1 MESALSLLSGDS
13 IGHPVLAAIQEF
25 FRLKIEPD
33 TSAGPD
39 EHGLQL
45 ATAALLFEVLRADHD
60 EHPDERAMLEQ
71 ALRNSFSLSDS
82 ETREL
87 AELADCEAAESVS
100 LYQFTG
106 LINQNFS
113 VEEKVGLVEML
124 WQVAYADG
132 RLDRYEEAAVR
143 KITELLH
150 VPHRDFIRA
159 KHRVLG
165 DKP

>member
-1 MESALSLLSGDS
+1 
-13 IGHPVLAAIQEF
+13 VLAAIQEF

-33 TSAGPD
+33 SGAGAGV
-39 EHGLQL
+39 HGLQL
-45 ATAALLFEVLRADHD
+45 AAAALLFEVMRADYD
-60 EHPDERAMLEQ
+60 EHPDERTTLER
-71 ALRNSFSLSDS
+71 ALREAFSLTDS

-87 AELADCEAAESVS
+87 AELADREAAEAVS

-106 LINQNFS
+106 LINREFS
-113 VEEKVGLVEML
+113 AEQKIQLVEML

-159 KHRVLG
+159 KHRVL
-165 DKP
+165 DEKP